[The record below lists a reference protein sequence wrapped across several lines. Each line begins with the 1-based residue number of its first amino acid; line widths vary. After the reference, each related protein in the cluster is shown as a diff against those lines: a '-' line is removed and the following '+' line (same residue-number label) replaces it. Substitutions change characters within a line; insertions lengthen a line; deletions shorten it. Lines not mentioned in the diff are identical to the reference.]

1 MQNSCEIEDP
11 AKSPLIQDMIMS
23 YRIGEI
29 ASIIAN
35 KMEVTPLDALKLF
48 YRSKTCAYLHD
59 RENDDLYL
67 FGSLYIVND
76 FLTEY
81 YGTNKL

>member
-1 MQNSCEIEDP
+1 MQNNYDIDDP
-11 AKSPLIQDMIMS
+11 VRSPIIQDMIMS

-29 ASIIAN
+29 ASIIAQRLDI
-35 KMEVTPLDALKLF
+35 KPLEALKLF
-48 YRSKTCAYLHD
+48 YRSKTCGYLHD

-67 FGSLYIVND
+67 FGNLYIVND

-81 YGTNKL
+81 SQQLL